1 MDRKHCLAMD
11 NFTCEVIRLLHPTT
25 GEQLVFEAPLPEVF
39 EKLYTN

>member
-11 NFTCEVIRLLHPTT
+11 NFTCEVIRTHTT